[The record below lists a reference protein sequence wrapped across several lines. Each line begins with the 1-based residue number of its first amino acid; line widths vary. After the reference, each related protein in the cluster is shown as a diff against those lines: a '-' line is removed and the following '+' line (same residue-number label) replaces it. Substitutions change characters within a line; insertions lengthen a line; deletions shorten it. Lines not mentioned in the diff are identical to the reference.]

1 MRHYLR
7 PRPDQRREHLLDMD
21 ARQVAAKLLNGRSW
35 LEVWHFGRHSRRR
48 RLTERSSE
56 SCDGRNCECGQTILG
71 VVSAN
76 SSSLKSI
83 ETSFH
88 PDLNGDGVVGV
99 FAPALGNAAL
109 SSAMLS
115 DGASANTFVF
125 APNFGNTNV
134 SDIHPGEDIV
144 TFDHTLST
152 ITAVVG
158 SNMPELGHAYEVTTV
173 DAYDMVAVQAP
184 TPPTLQQHPADFYF
198 V

>member
-1 MRHYLR
+1 
-7 PRPDQRREHLLDMD
+7 
-21 ARQVAAKLLNGRSW
+21 
-35 LEVWHFGRHSRRR
+35 
-48 RLTERSSE
+48 
-56 SCDGRNCECGQTILG
+56 
-71 VVSAN
+71 
-76 SSSLKSI
+76 
-83 ETSFH
+83 
-88 PDLNGDGVVGV
+88 
-99 FAPALGNAAL
+99 
-109 SSAMLS
+109 MLS